1 MFDIYRLRKTIKQE
15 EARPVSSDRLS
26 YEHSEGSPTKYEEL
40 MVPFEDVSEAE
51 PSQVDEE
58 SEVSDEQSNG
68 CADPGTPISSTFCS
82 TSPGP
87 QMHTP
92 GTTASA
98 ESPALSVV
106 PASQMTPNIA
116 PPVLPLPSAP
126 VPYYMPVPPLVIY
139 TPYPPYQMTLYPV
152 YFPPQTS

>member
-1 MFDIYRLRKTIKQE
+1 MRNEHSEHQRGHYITMSDIYRLRKTIKQE
-15 EARPVSSDRLS
+15 EARPMSSDRPS
-26 YEHSEGSPTKYEEL
+26 YEH
-40 MVPFEDVSEAE
+40 EDVSEAE

-82 TSPGP
+82 ASPGP

-106 PASQMTPNIA
+106 PASQMTHNIA
-116 PPVLPLPSAP
+116 PPVLPLPSVP
-126 VPYYMPVPPLVIY
+126 VPYYMPIPPLVIY